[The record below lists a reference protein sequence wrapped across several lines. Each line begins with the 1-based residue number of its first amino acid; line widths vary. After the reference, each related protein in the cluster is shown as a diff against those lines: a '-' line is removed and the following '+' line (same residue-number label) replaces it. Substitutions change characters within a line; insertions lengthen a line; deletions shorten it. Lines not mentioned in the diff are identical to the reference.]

1 MAKQSGIHQLKGK
14 VGEMSYY
21 QSTGVSGGLVRRINQ
36 GLSDRVKTGEAYAN
50 TRLNNA
56 EFGQAGKLAS
66 VLAMYITPKFRP
78 MILPFSQSKMAKII
92 LEYIKS
98 NSSAPWGQR
107 NITEGVSGEAF
118 SNALNA
124 VSKNAFD
131 ALGLNLSIDEEN
143 TLVEAFCTAQTISHL
158 SSIGADTLQFRLVA
172 TSTWVGTYQAETGKY
187 AGSYARGL
195 NFDKTLSNVD
205 IDDSALF
212 NYRLRPAPPTG
223 WPAFA
228 AQRMGVLIVMPV
240 RTINGV
246 QNILQEHCTYKAFTL
261 VDGPVD

>member
-131 ALGLNLSIDEEN
+131 ALGLNMVIDEEQT
-143 TLVEAFCTAQTISHL
+143 TLQVELTAQTISHA
-158 SSIGADTLQFRLVA
+158 SSIGADTLLFRLVA
-172 TSTWVGTYQAETGKY
+172 TNTWVGTYSVENGKY

-195 NFDKTLSNVD
+195 NFDNTRSEMEAGDN
-205 IDDSALF
+205 F
-212 NYRLRPAPPTG
+212 NIPYSLRPAPPTG